1 MKISCNGYVLMA
13 FIFGNIFHKS
23 FVKHVVAHEN
33 AAGNEQFFQIRVK
46 FGVLPLRPV
55 HKNEVVAPRQHR
67 NYFAGIAFKRFTRAE
82 TPYLRKFS
90 RAASAESASFS
101 IVLSVAR
108 GAAFSIRIPLKP
120 IAVPISR
127 IFGAVSY
134 GRGRREAAPF
144 R

>member
-55 HKNEVVAPRQHR
+55 HKNEVVALRQHR
-67 NYFAGIAFKRFTRAE
+67 NYFAGIAFKKIHPVRNAVFAE
-82 TPYLRKFS
+82 VFARGVGGIRKFFN
-90 RAASAESASFS
+90 RVERRNLSF
-101 IVLSVAR
+101 LR
-108 GAAFSIRIPLKP
+108 ELPL
-120 IAVPISR
+120 
-127 IFGAVSY
+127 
-134 GRGRREAAPF
+134 
-144 R
+144 